1 MGIIWDIIRA
11 GKTAVNKV
19 KSVFTQQPTTAT
31 PEKTLNE
38 TIQQAQNTNAP
49 SLQTGAF
56 ANTLNNQISAW
67 IIQTPAIQ
75 NQINQNTAT
84 LSAPT
89 TETQRRGNIWAR
101 NNIPGFNVQDGS
113 QEENWLSINEQIQEE
128 ADADK
133 WFSMP
138 DFVWFGEK
146 LIWNIADWGNRQT
159 AASRYNAEVEENSK
173 NIILDY
179 NPTTNRVIRL
189 TPTDEWAFNARAELY
204 LSELA
209 AATTYEEQQA
219 ARQSFYNDM
228 KDGGFKA
235 QAVPNRKK
243 FSGWKIYSDDTLSS
257 VMGNNVKTWVYPI
270 TQEQFDAYLETLD
283 ENDEI
288 RRAAYEKYK
297 DDMTAW
303 LDEVDLTETE
313 EANEFT
319 QRLSAVAKK
328 DTLDLINSNLASEER
343 GEGIRNVDEFVSDRV
358 NRLLPSEMNLKRL
371 RDEATQTPEPQRTQR
386 QRDMIYNYDV
396 VWKQLMDK
404 VASNMNDYL
413 LLQITEWVNDK
424 WQISDALWKFEDG
437 RQLNDILR
445 NWLPDIAGIEIEWW
459 WPWGVFWESLNKV
472 SAIDVLRKFANETAY
487 NYRQGK
493 LAQEDAWIKSAWN
506 DLEHNQES
514 AGYAL
519 GEAWQTMWRA
529 TIKTINTLL
538 KAPQWEWWWNAPSAA
553 FLDADASVGKLMET
567 DDSPNIRTIKKYALQ
582 FWEYIPE
589 WLWAASP
596 DIALTVATAGGS
608 APLLLRGVWALW
620 WKIRNFNR
628 VKKLADS
635 TKLVARGINA
645 SLKWLERVWEIWRN
659 LWNINS
665 WEKRVFNVADRAL
678 SQFAIWQSMDAKLS
692 AFDTEPYSDT
702 SFWLSMWGSL
712 LWDILP
718 EAKDIWGAMRT
729 WLKWWRAW
737 TKWTWV
743 WDLVDFI
750 NQSDENAL
758 LIAQQMWKNTANFSE
773 QDLKNYI
780 RAYATVT
787 EQAKRVYNELT
798 KEWKAVANS
807 WTKELMYNYV
817 KQAYLP
823 NSRIWKSVRALV
835 ENQATNPAD
844 IIKYIWN
851 IPWTVSIWPYQSVI
865 RLKQWTMAWVQAKE
879 WWYDVALDVVDRWFG
894 NKVSEGFT
902 LKDIQDISK
911 LDGYNDIMKD
921 KDKYFRKVTEKVG
934 VWDNA
939 RNVERWVL
947 TEDGLD
953 RFWLEA
959 KNLTLA
965 SLWIEISW
973 AENVK
978 EIFKEKMKWLEGMK
992 LSDDT
997 IDALADNWGYNEVVS
1012 KIENVLC

>member
-1 MGIIWDIIRA
+1 MGIIWDITRV
-11 GKTAVNKV
+11 GKNIWNKA
-19 KSVFTQQPTTAT
+19 KWVFTQQPTTVT

-38 TIQQAQNTNAP
+38 TIIENEQQPT
-49 SLQTGAF
+49 LQVGSF
-56 ANTLNNQISAW
+56 PNTLNNQINTW
-67 IIQTPAIQ
+67 IIQTPVIQ

-101 NNIPGFNVQDGS
+101 NNISGFNIN
-113 QEENWLSINEQIQEE
+113 EPLSINEQIQEE

-146 LIWNIADWGNRQT
+146 LVWNIADWGNRQT
-159 AASRYNAEVEENSK
+159 AANRYNAEVEENSK
-173 NIILDY
+173 DIILDY
-179 NPTTNRVIRL
+179 NPTTNRVIKL

-235 QAVPNRKK
+235 QAVPNTKK
-243 FSGWKIYSDDTLSS
+243 FSGWKTYSDDTLSS

-288 RRAAYEKYK
+288 RRTAYEKYK

-313 EANEFT
+313 EANNFM
-319 QRLSAVAKK
+319 QRFSDIAKK
-328 DTLDLINSNLASEER
+328 DTLDLINKNLASKER
-343 GEGIRNVDEFVSDRV
+343 WEAIRNVDEIVSDPA
-358 NRLLPSEMNLKRL
+358 NRLLTSEMYLKRL
-371 RDEATQTPEPQRTQR
+371 RDEAAQTPELQRTQW
-386 QRDMIYNYDV
+386 QRDIIYNYDV

-404 VASNMNDYL
+404 YASNVNDYL
-413 LLQITEWVNDK
+413 LLQLNEWVNDK
-424 WQISDALWKFEDG
+424 WEISDALWRFEDG
-437 RQLNDILR
+437 RELNDILR
-445 NWLPDIAGIEIEWW
+445 DWLDDIAGIEIWW
-459 WPWGVFWESLNKV
+459 LETFWKV
-472 SAIDVLRKFANETAY
+472 SAIDIMRRFANEAAY

-493 LAQEDAWIKSAWN
+493 LSQSDNPWESILNTVKSGRNQFEHWQEPIWEQW
-506 DLEHNQES
+506 
-514 AGYAL
+514 
-519 GEAWQTMWRA
+519 GEAWQSIWRLWA
-529 TIKTINTLL
+529 KLTNAISS
-538 KAPQWEWWWNAPSAA
+538 APQWRLWWDSPASAYW
-553 FLDADASVGKLMET
+553 DADFSVGKLIET
-567 DDSPNIRTIKKYALQ
+567 DDSPNKRTVKKYGLQ

-589 WLWAASP
+589 WLWAVAP
-596 DIALTVATAGGS
+596 DIALTVATSGWS
-608 APLLLRGVWALW
+608 TPSLLRSAWTFSRW
-620 WKIRNFNR
+620 IRNFNR
-628 VKKLADS
+628 VQNILKKSNIA
-635 TKLVARGINA
+635 ARG
-645 SLKWLERVWEIWRN
+645 LDTTLRWLDRVWEIWRN

-665 WEKRVFNVADRAL
+665 WEKRVLNIADRAL
-678 SQFAIWQSMDAKLS
+678 SQFAVWQSMDAKLS

-718 EAKDIWGAMRT
+718 EAKDIWWAMRT

-758 LIAQQMWKNTANFSE
+758 LIARQMWKNTANFSE

-787 EQAKRVYNELT
+787 DAAKKVYNELT
-798 KEWKAVANS
+798 AEWKAAANS

-823 NSRIWKSVRALV
+823 NSRIWKAVKVLV
-835 ENQATNPAD
+835 ENQSTNPAD

-865 RLKQWTMAWVQAKE
+865 KLKQWTMAWVQAKE

-894 NKVSEGFT
+894 NKVSEWFT

-911 LDGYNDIMKD
+911 INSYDDVLKN
-921 KDKYFRKVTEKVG
+921 KDKYFRKITEKVG
-934 VWDNA
+934 DWDRA
-939 RNVERWVL
+939 RTIERWVL

>member
-1 MGIIWDIIRA
+1 MGIIWDIFRA
-11 GKTAVNKV
+11 GVNKV
-19 KSVFTQQPTTAT
+19 KWIFSQQPTTVT

-38 TIQQAQNTNAP
+38 TIIENEQQPTTQVGSFP
-49 SLQTGAF
+49 
-56 ANTLNNQISAW
+56 NTLNGYIS
-67 IIQTPAIQ
+67 
-75 NQINQNTAT
+75 
-84 LSAPT
+84 
-89 TETQRRGNIWAR
+89 
-101 NNIPGFNVQDGS
+101 GFN
-113 QEENWLSINEQIQEE
+113 INEPLGINEKTQEE

-146 LIWNIADWGNRQT
+146 LIWNIVNWGNRQIAT
-159 AASRYNAEVEENSK
+159 NRYNTEVEENSK
-173 NIILDY
+173 DIILDY
-179 NPTTNRVIRL
+179 NPTTNRVIKL

-235 QAVPNRKK
+235 QATPNIKK
-243 FSGWKIYSDDTLSS
+243 FSGWKIYSDDILSS
-257 VMGNNVKTWVYPI
+257 VIGNNVKTWVYPI

-288 RRAAYEKYK
+288 KRTTYEKYK
-297 DDMTAW
+297 NDMTAW
-303 LDEVDLTETE
+303 LDEVDLTEAE
-313 EANEFT
+313 EANNFM
-319 QRLSAVAKK
+319 QRFSDIAKK
-328 DTLDLINSNLASEER
+328 DTLDLINKNLASKER
-343 GEGIRNVDEFVSDRV
+343 WEAIRNVDEIVSDPA
-358 NRLLPSEMNLKRL
+358 NRLLTSEMSLKRL
-371 RDEATQTPEPQRTQR
+371 RDEAAQTPELQRTQW

-396 VWKQLMDK
+396 VWKQLLDK
-404 VASNMNDYL
+404 YANNVNDYL
-413 LLQITEWVNDK
+413 LLQLNEWVNDK
-424 WQISDALWKFEDG
+424 WEISDALWKFEDG
-437 RQLNDILR
+437 KQLNDILR
-445 NWLPDIAGIEIEWW
+445 DWLDEISWIEIWW
-459 WPWGVFWESLNKV
+459 LETFWKV
-472 SAIDVLRKFANETAY
+472 SAIDIMRRFANEAAY
-487 NYRQGK
+487 NYRQGRLSQSDNPWETVLNTAK
-493 LAQEDAWIKSAWN
+493 SGRNRFEHWQEPIWEQWA
-506 DLEHNQES
+506 
-514 AGYAL
+514 
-519 GEAWQTMWRA
+519 EAWQSIWRLWA
-529 TIKTINTLL
+529 KLTNTISSI
-538 KAPQWEWWWNAPSAA
+538 PQWRLWWDSPASAYW
-553 FLDADASVGKLMET
+553 DADFSVGKLIET
-567 DDSPNIRTIKKYALQ
+567 DDSPNRRTVKKYGLQ

-589 WLWAASP
+589 WLWAVAP
-596 DIALTVATAGGS
+596 DIALTVATAGWS
-608 APLLLRGVWALW
+608 APSLLRGVWTLSRW
-620 WKIRNFNR
+620 IRNFNR
-628 VKKLADS
+628 VKKLTDS
-635 TKLVARGINA
+635 TKLIARGINA
-645 SLKWLERVWEIWRN
+645 SLKWLDRVWEIWRN

-665 WEKRVFNVADRAL
+665 WEKRVLNIADRTL
-678 SQFAIWQSMDAKLS
+678 SQFAVWQSMDAKLS

-718 EAKDIWGAMRT
+718 EAKDIWWAMRT
-729 WLKWWRAW
+729 WLRGWKAW
-737 TKWTWV
+737 AKWTWV

-758 LIAQQMWKNTANFSE
+758 LIARQMWKNTANFSE

-787 EQAKRVYNELT
+787 DAAKKVYNELT
-798 KEWKAVANS
+798 AEWKAAANS

-823 NSRIWKSVRALV
+823 NSRIWKAVRVLV
-835 ENQATNPAD
+835 ENQSTNPAD
-844 IIKYIWN
+844 IVKYIWS

-865 RLKQWTMAWVQAKE
+865 KLKQWTMAWVQAKE
-879 WWYDVALDVVDRWFG
+879 WRYDVALDVVDRWFG

-911 LDGYNDIMKD
+911 LDGYNDIIKD

-939 RNVERWVL
+939 RNIERRIL
-947 TEDGLD
+947 SEDGLE
-953 RFWLEA
+953 RFWLET

-992 LSDDT
+992 LSGDT

>member
-1 MGIIWDIIRA
+1 MGIIWDIARV
-11 GKTAVNKV
+11 GKNIWNKA
-19 KSVFTQQPTTAT
+19 KWVFTQQPTTVT

-38 TIQQAQNTNAP
+38 TIIENEQQPTPQVGSFP
-49 SLQTGAF
+49 
-56 ANTLNNQISAW
+56 NTLNNQINTW
-67 IIQTPAIQ
+67 IIQTPVIQ
-75 NQINQNTAT
+75 SQINQNTAT

-101 NNIPGFNVQDGS
+101 NNISGFNIN
-113 QEENWLSINEQIQEE
+113 EPLSINEQIQEE
-128 ADADK
+128 ANADK

-146 LIWNIADWGNRQT
+146 LVWNIADWGNRQT
-159 AASRYNAEVEENSK
+159 AANRYNAEVEENSK
-173 NIILDY
+173 DIILDY
-179 NPTTNRVIRL
+179 NPTTNRVIKL

-235 QAVPNRKK
+235 QAVPNTKK
-243 FSGWKIYSDDTLSS
+243 FSGWKTYSDDTLSS

-288 RRAAYEKYK
+288 RRTAYEKYK

-313 EANEFT
+313 EANNFM
-319 QRLSAVAKK
+319 QKFSDIAKK
-328 DTLDLINSNLASEER
+328 DTLDLINKNLASKER
-343 GEGIRNVDEFVSDRV
+343 WEAIRNVDEIVSDPA
-358 NRLLPSEMNLKRL
+358 NRLLTSEMYLKRL
-371 RDEATQTPEPQRTQR
+371 RDEAAQTPELQRTQR
-386 QRDMIYNYDV
+386 QRDIIYNYDV

-404 VASNMNDYL
+404 YASNVNDYL
-413 LLQITEWVNDK
+413 LLQLNEWVNDK
-424 WQISDALWKFEDG
+424 WEISDALWRFEDG
-437 RQLNDILR
+437 RELNDILR
-445 NWLPDIAGIEIEWW
+445 DWLGDIAGIEIWW
-459 WPWGVFWESLNKV
+459 LETFWKV
-472 SAIDVLRKFANETAY
+472 SAIDIMRRFANEAAY

-493 LAQEDAWIKSAWN
+493 LSQSDNPWESILNTVKSGRNQFEHWQEPIWEQWA
-506 DLEHNQES
+506 
-514 AGYAL
+514 
-519 GEAWQTMWRA
+519 EAWQSIWRLWA
-529 TIKTINTLL
+529 KLTNTISS
-538 KAPQWEWWWNAPSAA
+538 APQWRLWWNSPASAYW
-553 FLDADASVGKLMET
+553 DADFSVGKLIET
-567 DDSPNIRTIKKYALQ
+567 DDSPNRRTVKKYGLQ

-589 WLWAASP
+589 WLWAVAP
-596 DIALTVATAGGS
+596 DIALTVATSGWS
-608 APLLLRGVWALW
+608 TPSLLRSAWTFSRW
-620 WKIRNFNR
+620 IRNFNR
-628 VKKLADS
+628 VQNILKKSNIA
-635 TKLVARGINA
+635 ARG
-645 SLKWLERVWEIWRN
+645 LDTTLRWLDRVWEIWRN

-665 WEKRVFNVADRAL
+665 WEKRVLNIADRAL
-678 SQFAIWQSMDAKLS
+678 SQFAVWQSMDAKLS

-718 EAKDIWGAMRT
+718 EAKDIWWAMRT

-758 LIAQQMWKNTANFSE
+758 LIARQMWKNTANFSE

-787 EQAKRVYNELT
+787 DAAKKVYDELT
-798 KEWKAVANS
+798 AEWKAAANS

-823 NSRIWKSVRALV
+823 NSRIWKAVRVLV
-835 ENQATNPAD
+835 ENQSTNPAD

-865 RLKQWTMAWVQAKE
+865 KLKQWTMAWVQAKE

-894 NKVSEGFT
+894 NKVSEWFT

-911 LDGYNDIMKD
+911 LSSYDDVLKN
-921 KDKYFRKVTEKVG
+921 KDKYFRKITEKVG
-934 VWDNA
+934 DWDRA
-939 RNVERWVL
+939 RTIERWVL